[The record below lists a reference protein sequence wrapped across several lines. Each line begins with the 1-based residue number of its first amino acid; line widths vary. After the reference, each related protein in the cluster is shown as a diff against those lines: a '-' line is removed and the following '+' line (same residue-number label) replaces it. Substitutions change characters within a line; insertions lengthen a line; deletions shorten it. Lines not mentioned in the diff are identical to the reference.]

1 MPDKADDGLTYTQRL
16 EIGRI
21 ERSAGVVPGSVRFMR
36 DDGSERL
43 VFIMETEATAEPPKA
58 DVRGVEGVVFV
69 YGPGRRFSETAP
81 TNVVMG
87 REDFPKEVGH
97 VCSAGDAGLA
107 VPCLALGGTQSLYE
121 RAGIEAV
128 MGRLRDFLRDA
139 KVGALMADGW
149 EPVPFAV
156 DQVFTLGEISPRFF
170 QEYASANPAAG
181 GVIGLAVD
189 REEESAKYVV
199 VLSQEIAPDRMHS
212 AITSQI
218 EKIEKLDDRSGSVRF
233 ETRKRGIP
241 WIFLWS
247 DSGSTLSDPIFGNW
261 TTGSDL
267 REGMK
272 RLGVLDGFDARIGAL
287 HTKGVDCEVYRP
299 GTGGKGLVVILGAWR
314 PSPISAEYFATRMTQ
329 WRAGSN
335 SVPSWCPRSS

>member
-1 MPDKADDGLTYTQRL
+1 MQ
-16 EIGRI
+16 
-21 ERSAGVVPGSVRFMR
+21 
-36 DDGSERL
+36 DGSGERL

-58 DVRGVEGVVFV
+58 DVRSVEGVVFV
-69 YGPGRRFSETAP
+69 YGPGRRFGETAP

-107 VPCLALGGTQSLYE
+107 VPCLAIGGTQPLYE

-128 MGRLRDFLRDA
+128 MSRLRDFLRDA

-199 VLSQEIAPDRMHS
+199 VLSQEIGGYGRRPPGPEDHHEALPP
-212 AITSQI
+212 
-218 EKIEKLDDRSGSVRF
+218 G
-233 ETRKRGIP
+233 TRTIN
-241 WIFLWS
+241 LAV
-247 DSGSTLSDPIFGNW
+247 DTLGVQRA
-261 TTGSDL
+261 DL
-267 REGMK
+267 RVEPVEHAQP
-272 RLGVLDGFDARIGAL
+272 LHAL
-287 HTKGVDCEVYRP
+287 P
-299 GTGGKGLVVILGAWR
+299 
-314 PSPISAEYFATRMTQ
+314 
-329 WRAGSN
+329 
-335 SVPSWCPRSS
+335 